1 MQKKVSFIEKY
12 FYLWIIIAALLGLLA
27 PIWAQL
33 WVPHIKHLL
42 GLVIFVMGITLK
54 FENFKP
60 VLLHPK
66 ALLVG
71 TFAHYFIMPLGA
83 YIVAKL
89 LMLPPDL
96 AIGLILMGSC
106 PGGAVSNVMIYI
118 CRADL
123 PLSFVMTFVSTL
135 LAPVMI
141 PVMMWVYVREW
152 IAIDAWELFFSTAQI
167 VLIPLFLAF
176 LLKLITRKFASLEC
190 QISSPIIESFI
201 SLIAILVV
209 CFIIFIMVAVN
220 IRKIQF
226 MDNLVHYS
234 LVVFLAV
241 VLHNALGLFLGYQM
255 ASRVKGLNVNQYR
268 TISIEVGLQNSGLAS
283 VIALFYFSPLSVV
296 PAIFAAAWH
305 SISGSLLANYWRNAS
320 ASAVHPEPL

>member
-1 MQKKVSFIEKY
+1 MQKTISIIEKN
-12 FYLWIIIAALLGLLA
+12 FYICIIIAALLGLLA
-27 PIWAQL
+27 PVWAQI

-42 GLVIFVMGITLK
+42 GVVIFVMGITLK

-60 VLLHPK
+60 VLTRPK

-106 PGGAVSNVMIYI
+106 PGGTVSNVMIYI

-141 PVMMWVYVREW
+141 PVMMWIYVREW
-152 IAIDAWELFFSTAQI
+152 IAIDAWMLFLSTAQI
-167 VLIPLFLAF
+167 VLIPLVLAF
-176 LLKLITRKFASLEC
+176 VFKLVSKKFSRLDAQGSNSLL
-190 QISSPIIESFI
+190 ESFI

-220 IRKIQF
+220 IRKLQS
-226 MDNLVHYS
+226 MDDFIHYS
-234 LVVFLAV
+234 LIVFLAV
-241 VLHNALGLFLGYQM
+241 VLHNALGLFLGYAL
-255 ASRVKGLNVNQYR
+255 ASRVKGLGVDQYR

-283 VIALFYFSPLSVV
+283 VLALFYFSPLSVM

-305 SISGSLLANYWRNAS
+305 SISGSMLANYWRNLS
-320 ASAVHPEPL
+320 DPRP